1 MSDEM
6 MMIMQAIKEVDAN
19 VKGLRAEV
27 DEMKQD
33 IAEMK
38 QDIVVMKQDI
48 VDMKQD
54 IAEIKR
60 ELRKTNRRIDDMS
73 DDLSEQIKL
82 VHDENW
88 ETKKE
93 VLKMKKQI
101 DL

>member
-33 IAEMK
+33 IAE
-38 QDIVVMKQDI
+38 MKQDI